1 MEPEIHFNFFYTST
15 CLRSH
20 NLTYS
25 GAVTAAREFVA
36 FFARPHVSVAE
47 LSKSFLVIINARIG
61 CGVKVSHGVL
71 KLATVPQVGKQF
83 VVNVT

>member
-1 MEPEIHFNFFYTST
+1 MR
-15 CLRSH
+15 LRPH
-20 NLTYS
+20 NLTYA

-47 LSKSFLVIINARIG
+47 FSKSVLIIIHARIG

-71 KLATVPQVGKQF
+71 EFATVPKIGKQF